1 MLTEKISI
9 KILVEWIGI
18 LLIFSIISAI
28 GNVVGYQY
36 PFMESLIGMFILCGI
51 SLAGLIIE
59 RYVPWDIP
67 SILYISILGLLLAL
81 PISPVSDTLIYYT
94 SRVEL
99 ISLTTVLLAYAGI
112 SMGKDLGDF
121 KKVGVKGVI
130 VTFFVIFGTYVGS
143 ALIAQVV
150 LMYTGMI

>member
-1 MLTEKISI
+1 LTEKISI

>member
-1 MLTEKISI
+1 MNDKITI
-9 KILVEWIGI
+9 KILIEWIGI
-18 LLIFSIISAI
+18 LVIFSIISAI
-28 GNVVGYQY
+28 GNVIGYHY
-36 PFMESLIGMFILCGI
+36 PFIESLIGMLMLCGI

-67 SILYISILGLLLAL
+67 SILYISLLGLILAL
-81 PISPVSDTLIYYT
+81 PISPVSGTLIYYT

-150 LMYTGMI
+150 LMFTGMI

>member
-1 MLTEKISI
+1 MNDKITI
-9 KILVEWIGI
+9 KILIEWIGI
-18 LLIFSIISAI
+18 LVIFSIISAI
-28 GNVVGYQY
+28 GNVIGYHY
-36 PFMESLIGMFILCGI
+36 PFIESLIGMLMLCGI

-81 PISPVSDTLIYYT
+81 PISPVSGTLIYYT

-112 SMGKDLGDF
+112 SMGKDLSDF

-143 ALIAQVV
+143 ALIAQAV
-150 LMYTGMI
+150 LMFTGMI

>member
-1 MLTEKISI
+1 MNDKITF
-9 KILVEWIGI
+9 KILIEWIGI
-18 LLIFSIISAI
+18 LVIFSIISAI
-28 GNVVGYQY
+28 GNVIGYHY
-36 PFMESLIGMFILCGI
+36 PFIESLIGMLMLCGI

-67 SILYISILGLLLAL
+67 SILYISLLGLILAL
-81 PISPVSDTLIYYT
+81 PISPVSGTLIYYT

-150 LMYTGMI
+150 LMFTGMI

>member
-1 MLTEKISI
+1 
-9 KILVEWIGI
+9 
-18 LLIFSIISAI
+18 
-28 GNVVGYQY
+28 
-36 PFMESLIGMFILCGI
+36 
-51 SLAGLIIE
+51 
-59 RYVPWDIP
+59 
-67 SILYISILGLLLAL
+67 
-81 PISPVSDTLIYYT
+81 
-94 SRVEL
+94 L

>member
-1 MLTEKISI
+1 MNNKITI
-9 KILVEWIGI
+9 KILIEWIGI
-18 LLIFSIISAI
+18 LVIFSIISAI
-28 GNVVGYQY
+28 GNVVGYHY
-36 PFMESLIGMFILCGI
+36 PFIDSLIGMFMLCGI
-51 SLAGLIIE
+51 SLVGLIIE

-67 SILYISILGLLLAL
+67 SILYISILGLVLAL

-99 ISLTTVLLAYAGI
+99 VSLTTVLLAYAGI

-150 LMYTGMI
+150 LMITGMI

>member
-1 MLTEKISI
+1 MTEKLSI
-9 KILVEWIGI
+9 KIISEWIGI
-18 LLIFSIISAI
+18 LIIFSIISSV
-28 GNVVGYQY
+28 GNVVGYHY
-36 PFMESLIGMFILCGI
+36 PFFESFIGMLILCGI
-51 SLAGLIIE
+51 SLVGLIIE
-59 RYVPWDIP
+59 MYLPWDIP
-67 SILYISILGLLLAL
+67 SILYISILGLVLAL
-81 PISPVSDTLIYYT
+81 PISPVSDIIIYYT

-112 SMGKDLGDF
+112 SMGKDLSDF
-121 KKVGVKGVI
+121 KKVGLKGII

>member
-1 MLTEKISI
+1 LTEKISI

-59 RYVPWDIP
+59 RYVPWEIP

>member
-1 MLTEKISI
+1 LTEKISI

-51 SLAGLIIE
+51 SLAVLIIE
-59 RYVPWDIP
+59 RYVPWEIP

>member
-1 MLTEKISI
+1 LTEKISI

-121 KKVGVKGVI
+121 KKVAVKGVI

-143 ALIAQVV
+143 ALNAQVV

>member
-1 MLTEKISI
+1 MNDKITI
-9 KILVEWIGI
+9 KILIEWIGI
-18 LLIFSIISAI
+18 LVIFSIISAI
-28 GNVVGYQY
+28 GNVIGYHY
-36 PFMESLIGMFILCGI
+36 PFIESLIGMLMLCGI

-67 SILYISILGLLLAL
+67 SILYISLIGLILAL
-81 PISPVSDTLIYYT
+81 PISPVSGTLIYYT

-150 LMYTGMI
+150 LMFTGMI

>member
-1 MLTEKISI
+1 MTEKISI

-150 LMYTGMI
+150 LMYTVMI

>member
-1 MLTEKISI
+1 MNDKITI
-9 KILVEWIGI
+9 KILIEWIGI
-18 LLIFSIISAI
+18 LVIFSIISAI
-28 GNVVGYQY
+28 GNVIGYHY
-36 PFMESLIGMFILCGI
+36 PFIESLIGMLMLCGI
-51 SLAGLIIE
+51 SLAGIIIE

-81 PISPVSDTLIYYT
+81 PISPVSGTLIYYT

-112 SMGKDLGDF
+112 SMGKDLSDF

-143 ALIAQVV
+143 ALIAQAV
-150 LMYTGMI
+150 LMFTGMI

>member
-1 MLTEKISI
+1 MNDKITI
-9 KILVEWIGI
+9 KILIEWIGI
-18 LLIFSIISAI
+18 LVIFSIISAI
-28 GNVVGYQY
+28 GNVIGYHY
-36 PFMESLIGMFILCGI
+36 PFIESLIGMLMLCGI

-81 PISPVSDTLIYYT
+81 PISPVSGTLIYYT

-112 SMGKDLGDF
+112 SMGKDLSDF
-121 KKVGVKGVI
+121 KKVGVKGVV

-143 ALIAQVV
+143 ALIAQAV
-150 LMYTGMI
+150 LMFTGMI

>member
-1 MLTEKISI
+1 MTERLST
-9 KILVEWIGI
+9 KILIEWIGI
-18 LLIFSIISAI
+18 LVIFSIISAI

-36 PFMESLIGMFILCGI
+36 PFMESLIGMLILCGI

-59 RYVPWDIP
+59 TYVPWDIP

-81 PISPVSDTLIYYT
+81 PISPVSDIIIYYT

-143 ALIAQVV
+143 ALIAQGV

>member
-1 MLTEKISI
+1 MNDKITI
-9 KILVEWIGI
+9 KILIEWIGI
-18 LLIFSIISAI
+18 LVIFSIISAI
-28 GNVVGYQY
+28 GNVIGYHY
-36 PFMESLIGMFILCGI
+36 PFIESLIGMLMLCGI

-67 SILYISILGLLLAL
+67 SILYISLIGLILAL
-81 PISPVSDTLIYYT
+81 PISPVSGTLIYYT

-121 KKVGVKGVI
+121 KKVGVKGVV

-150 LMYTGMI
+150 LMFTGMI

>member
-1 MLTEKISI
+1 MNDKITI
-9 KILVEWIGI
+9 KILIEWIGI
-18 LLIFSIISAI
+18 LVIFSIISAI
-28 GNVVGYQY
+28 GNVIGYHY
-36 PFMESLIGMFILCGI
+36 PFIESLIGMLMLCGI

-67 SILYISILGLLLAL
+67 SILYISLLGLILAL
-81 PISPVSDTLIYYT
+81 PISPVSGTLIYYT

-130 VTFFVIFGTYVGS
+130 LTFFVIFGTYVGS

-150 LMYTGMI
+150 LMFTGMI

>member
-1 MLTEKISI
+1 M
-9 KILVEWIGI
+9 
-18 LLIFSIISAI
+18 
-28 GNVVGYQY
+28 
-36 PFMESLIGMFILCGI
+36 LCGI
-51 SLAGLIIE
+51 SLVGLIIE

-67 SILYISILGLLLAL
+67 SILYISILGLVLAL

-99 ISLTTVLLAYAGI
+99 VSLTTVLLAYAGI

-150 LMYTGMI
+150 LMITGMI

>member
-1 MLTEKISI
+1 MTEKISI

>member
-1 MLTEKISI
+1 LTEKISI

-59 RYVPWDIP
+59 RYVPWEIRDEASADCRRPAFEGKPLRAGRRGAAACDTHRLLP
-67 SILYISILGLLLAL
+67 SGRHLA
-81 PISPVSDTLIYYT
+81 
-94 SRVEL
+94 
-99 ISLTTVLLAYAGI
+99 A
-112 SMGKDLGDF
+112 
-121 KKVGVKGVI
+121 
-130 VTFFVIFGTYVGS
+130 FGR
-143 ALIAQVV
+143 VV
-150 LMYTGMI
+150 LKA

>member
-1 MLTEKISI
+1 MTEKISI

-28 GNVVGYQY
+28 GNVVGYHY

>member
-1 MLTEKISI
+1 ML
-9 KILVEWIGI
+9 
-18 LLIFSIISAI
+18 
-28 GNVVGYQY
+28 
-36 PFMESLIGMFILCGI
+36 MLCGI

-67 SILYISILGLLLAL
+67 SILYISLLGLILAL
-81 PISPVSDTLIYYT
+81 PISPVSGTLIYYT

-150 LMYTGMI
+150 LMFTGMI

>member
-1 MLTEKISI
+1 MTEKISI

-59 RYVPWDIP
+59 RYVPWEIP

>member
-1 MLTEKISI
+1 MKEKLTIRV
-9 KILVEWIGI
+9 LNEWIGI
-18 LLIFSIISAI
+18 LVFFSIISAI
-28 GNVVGYQY
+28 GNVVGYHY
-36 PFMESLIGMFILCGI
+36 PFTESFIGMLILCGI

-59 RYVPWDIP
+59 TYLPWNVP

-81 PISPVSDTLIYYT
+81 PISPVSDTIIYYT

-121 KKVGVKGVI
+121 KKVGVKGVV